1 MRRLLILVAMLLLV
15 LFASV
20 SCQGYGKPAP
30 APAPSPAPTAAG
42 SSVTISNFAFS
53 PASITV
59 PAGTK
64 VTWTNKDSPTHT
76 VSAKDGTFDSGNLS
90 TGATFSY
97 TFSQKGTFEYGCK
110 LHPSMSGKVIV
121 E

>member
-1 MRRLLILVAMLLLV
+1 MRRLLAIILLLAVV
-15 LFASV
+15 LFAGG
-20 SCQGYGKPAP
+20 CQSYGKPAP
-30 APAPSPAPTAAG
+30 APAPGATG
-42 SSVTISNFAFS
+42 SSITISNFAFS

-59 PAGTK
+59 PAGTT

-76 VSAKDGTFDSGNLS
+76 VSAKDGTFDSGNLA

-97 TFSQKGTFEYGCK
+97 TFSQKGTFEYSCK

>member
-1 MRRLLILVAMLLLV
+1 MRRLLIVVALLLLV
-15 LFASV
+15 PVGA

-30 APAPSPAPTAAG
+30 APAPAPVPTAAG
-42 SSVTISNFAFS
+42 SSITISNFAFS
-53 PASITV
+53 PASLTV
-59 PAGTK
+59 PVGTA

-76 VSAKDGTFDSGNLS
+76 ISAKDSSFDSGSLA

-97 TFSQKGTFEYGCK
+97 TFSQKGTFEYSCK
-110 LHPSMSGKVIV
+110 IHPSMNGKVVV